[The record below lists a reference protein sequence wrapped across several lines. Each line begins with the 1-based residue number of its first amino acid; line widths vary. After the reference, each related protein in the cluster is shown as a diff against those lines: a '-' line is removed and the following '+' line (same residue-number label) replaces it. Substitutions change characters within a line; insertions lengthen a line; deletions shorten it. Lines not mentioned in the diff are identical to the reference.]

1 MRDKLL
7 IGRFIDTDSWVH
19 QLDPRAKISAMLAYV
34 ILIIMAGSWPVMSVL
49 MVFSLAIMLMTRI
62 PLKIYLKAA
71 KPLRILMLF
80 IFVVQCFTVKESAEV
95 LSIGGWSLYLG
106 GVLQGLLSVTRMVL
120 LVSFTALLTF
130 TTSTGQLN
138 QGLERM
144 LSPFR
149 GLGLSPERL
158 TLMIS
163 IALRF
168 IPSILEE
175 TQQILKAQASR
186 GADLSELPWKEKG
199 KMLVSLL
206 VPVTVGAF
214 RRAEDLVQ
222 AMEARG
228 YRLGQ
233 PRSQYHALT
242 WRSQDWLFISLFLL
256 MAAIEAGILVHL

>member
-7 IGRFIDTDSWVH
+7 IGRMIHTDSWVH
-19 QLDPRAKISAMLAYV
+19 QLDPRAKITAMLAYV
-34 ILIIMAGSWPVMSVL
+34 ILIILAGSWPAMSCL
-49 MVFSLAIMLMTRI
+49 IVFSLAIMLLTRI
-62 PLKIYLKAA
+62 PLKIYWKAT
-71 KPLRILMLF
+71 KPLRILMIF
-80 IFVVQCFTVKESAEV
+80 IFILQCITFKEGVEL

-106 GVLQGLLSVTRMVL
+106 GVLQGLLSVTRMAL

-130 TTSTGQLN
+130 TTSAGQLN
-138 QGLERM
+138 QGLESM

-149 GLGLSPERL
+149 RLGFSPERL

-186 GADLSELPWKEKG
+186 GADLRELPWKEKG

-233 PRSQYHALT
+233 PRSQYYALT
-242 WRSQDWLFISLFLL
+242 WRTQDWLFITLFLL
-256 MAAIEAGILVHL
+256 MGATETGLLVLL